1 MSYVIIVSKAT
12 QKQIDDLPQDIQERV
27 DEKIQSLAD
36 EPRPSG
42 TVKLKGSKNEYR
54 LRVGDYRIRYRIDD
68 AEQTIRI
75 SQCRH
80 RRDVYRK

>member
-27 DEKIQSLAD
+27 DDKIQSLAD

-42 TVKLKGSKNEYR
+42 TVKLKGSENEYR
-54 LRVGDYRIRYRIDD
+54 IRVGDYRIRYRIDD
-68 AEQTIRI
+68 AKQTIRI
-75 SQCRH
+75 RQCGH
-80 RRDVYRK
+80 RKDVYRK